1 MNNWIGFHVSTK
13 QSRIFLVLRQIVSAD
28 CGSFCMCVYFS
39 VFFCLTTMKIISVI
53 KLMLFCCCFGW
64 CCAYCQL
71 LICFCCFPSK
81 ISHFY
86 NHLRFWKGFFFN
98 WLFLIK
104 HNSLSN
110 NPKCVSV
117 FCILLES
124 NNFVFPCINHSL
136 VCVLQNN
143 KQNSPVIVYYCL
155 FWHLCYHP
163 VHGFQKLIRIIE
175 YI

>member
-1 MNNWIGFHVSTK
+1 
-13 QSRIFLVLRQIVSAD
+13 
-28 CGSFCMCVYFS
+28 
-39 VFFCLTTMKIISVI
+39 
-53 KLMLFCCCFGW
+53 MLFCCCFGW

-86 NHLRFWKGFFFN
+86 NNLRFWKVFFCS

-117 FCILLES
+117 FYILLES

-163 VHGFQKLIRIIE
+163 VHGFQKLIRINRI
-175 YI
+175 YINLSGTKQSNIYPSYCLVVVWLLKTSTRIKHKVVCVRKSKVKESKKY